1 MTLQRYLTRLIGWCV
16 LPLLVLATVLALG
29 HVNDI
34 QEGDRAEARAVARSL
49 ASVVDQSL
57 RARIAGLQTLAMSP
71 LADNPARWGELHR
84 EAQGFYAGFGS
95 HVALIDGELHPRLYT
110 IVNYGDPLPTFAQQA
125 VQRAVQAALENSSPA
140 VSDPYVGVVSK
151 EASVAIAVP
160 AARQGKAA
168 FAMLS
173 LLPKHQLDYLLDSL
187 VLPAGW
193 RITLLD
199 SRGEP
204 IVQRGGTVP
213 AQFEG
218 AWQAVDRLSAAP
230 WSVQVQIP
238 QAARV
243 QRLRPL
249 AVSLGLVVLGFTAVA
264 VFGGLLA
271 SRPLA
276 RSVRSL
282 VDPSAAR
289 GAPGIAEIGQV
300 RDLLDRARRDLEVRE
315 AQLRGVVESATEA
328 IITADASETIV
339 LANPA
344 AARTFGYR
352 VEQLVGMSLER
363 LIPEPYRAHH
373 HKDVEAF
380 GRSAV
385 QSRPVHGRP
394 DVRGLRADG
403 SEFPME
409 AAISHVRVAG
419 QHLYTVILRDVTE
432 RRRAE
437 AELTRMHAELSASHA
452 DLQRLI
458 AAQQNVE
465 ENERKRIARE
475 LHDELQQVLAA
486 IKMDVAAIEREM
498 AIDPRGVAPLVARI
512 DELAT
517 SAITSSRRIVNDLRP
532 LLLEELGLVPA
543 LQALCAQ
550 FARRNGIA
558 ASVVVSGR
566 NMPDDAVPGP
576 IAICLYR
583 VAQESLN
590 NVVKHADATRVQLD
604 LIGLD
609 DGGVQMRV
617 ADDGRGIGADDRR
630 KPQSFGLRGMRERV
644 RALGGRLRVERR
656 AEGGT
661 AVDVEIP
668 PQRDDAKSPA

>member
-1 MTLQRYLTRLIGWCV
+1 
-16 LPLLVLATVLALG
+16 
-29 HVNDI
+29 
-34 QEGDRAEARAVARSL
+34 
-49 ASVVDQSL
+49 
-57 RARIAGLQTLAMSP
+57 
-71 LADNPARWGELHR
+71 
-84 EAQGFYAGFGS
+84 
-95 HVALIDGELHPRLYT
+95 
-110 IVNYGDPLPTFAQQA
+110 
-125 VQRAVQAALENSSPA
+125 
-140 VSDPYVGVVSK
+140 
-151 EASVAIAVP
+151 
-160 AARQGKAA
+160 
-168 FAMLS
+168 
-173 LLPKHQLDYLLDSL
+173 
-187 VLPAGW
+187 
-193 RITLLD
+193 
-199 SRGEP
+199 
-204 IVQRGGTVP
+204 
-213 AQFEG
+213 
-218 AWQAVDRLSAAP
+218 
-230 WSVQVQIP
+230 
-238 QAARV
+238 
-243 QRLRPL
+243 
-249 AVSLGLVVLGFTAVA
+249 
-264 VFGGLLA
+264 
-271 SRPLA
+271 
-276 RSVRSL
+276 
-282 VDPSAAR
+282 
-289 GAPGIAEIGQV
+289 
-300 RDLLDRARRDLEVRE
+300 
-315 AQLRGVVESATEA
+315 
-328 IITADASETIV
+328 
-339 LANPA
+339 
-344 AARTFGYR
+344 
-352 VEQLVGMSLER
+352 
-363 LIPEPYRAHH
+363 
-373 HKDVEAF
+373 
-380 GRSAV
+380 
-385 QSRPVHGRP
+385 
-394 DVRGLRADG
+394 
-403 SEFPME
+403 
-409 AAISHVRVAG
+409 
-419 QHLYTVILRDVTE
+419 
-432 RRRAE
+432 
-437 AELTRMHAELSASHA
+437 MHAELSASHA

-668 PQRDDAKSPA
+668 RQRDDAKSPA